1 MTLPVDDPMAL
12 SALLHLNSEPWLNEQ
27 AYRASPYLQ
36 ETRTYAAAP
45 RTALPATEPDIVC
58 ALAAARVST
67 RAFFPM
73 PLTLSVVAAMLRA
86 TYGILGPDPLP
97 GGGQFLRRSAP
108 SAGGLY
114 PLELYLLVGNVTG
127 VASGIY
133 HVDAV
138 GEALECLRAGN
149 WQEEAAGIFYTWPY
163 VEAAPLIFCYAADF
177 ARTQKKYGPRGYRY
191 IHLEAGHAAQNLCLS
206 AAEHGL
212 GTLCMG
218 GYRDGA
224 LNRLLGLSSPREG
237 VVYTVALGHPAQ

>member
-27 AYRASPYLQ
+27 AYRAAPYLQ
-36 ETRTYAAAP
+36 ETRTYADAP
-45 RTALPATEPDIVC
+45 RTALPATEPDIV
-58 ALAAARVST
+58 AGLAAARVST
-67 RAFFPM
+67 RAFLPV
-73 PLTLSVVAAMLRA
+73 PLTLTTVAAMLRSS
-86 TYGILGPDPLP
+86 YGILGPDPMP
-97 GGGQFLRRSAP
+97 GGGQFLRRAVP

-127 VASGIY
+127 LEPGIY

-138 GEALECLRAGN
+138 GEALECLRVGN
-149 WQEEAAGIFYTWPY
+149 WQKDAAGIFYTWPY
-163 VEAAPLIFCYAADF
+163 VEAAPVIICYAANF

-206 AAEHGL
+206 AAGQGL

-237 VVYTVALGHPAQ
+237 VVYAVALGQPVR